1 MKRSPLQV
9 IAAAAIV
16 LAMGT
21 SVAACEGQLPHAS
34 SSASASASAAPNL
47 TETQEKEMRET
58 LLKTI
63 TEANDAKS
71 TDNLGSAMS
80 GPELEIRTSEIQIAQ
95 KTGNLDS
102 KTEIPTDI
110 TQTIIPTDSSWPR
123 SVFSITTTTEDQQS
137 KRLLVFNQ
145 ETARSNYKLWAV
157 ARLFQGVKLPKFA
170 IASIGTEMGTNDDSG
185 LLMTPKEA
193 MERYA
198 DVLTNGTNSQY
209 AADFADDYFRQEL
222 STLEN
227 TVAEAMKKNDGT
239 EEQTFTANTDA
250 IRIMRS
256 ADGGDLVVGQINS
269 VWTRSAGQGRE
280 SQPASDS
287 EKALFG
293 DGKAT
298 STMRVTYVNVVAIY
312 VPPAGSD
319 QKVTAVGAERQPIK
333 VEAI

>member
-9 IAAAAIV
+9 IVAAAIV
-16 LAMGT
+16 LTMGT
-21 SVAACEGQLPHAS
+21 SLAACEGKLPQVS
-34 SSASASASAAPNL
+34 SSASASAETVPDL
-47 TETQEKEMRET
+47 TADQEKAMREA

-71 TDNLGSAMS
+71 TDNLASAMS
-80 GPELEIRTSEIQIAQ
+80 GPELAIRTSEIQIAQ
-95 KTGNLDS
+95 KTGKLDA

-110 TQTIIPTDSSWPR
+110 TQTIIPTDNSWPR
-123 SVFSITTTTEDQQS
+123 SVFSITTTTQDQQS

-145 ETARSNYKLWAV
+145 ESARSNYKLWAV

-170 IASIGTEMGTNDDSG
+170 IASIGSQMGTNDDSG
-185 LLMTPKEA
+185 LEMTPKEA

-198 DVLTNGTNSQY
+198 DVLTHGNDSQY
-209 AADFADDYFRQEL
+209 ADDFADDYFRQEI

-239 EEQTFTANTDA
+239 EEQTFTMDPDA

-298 STMRVTYVNVVAIY
+298 STMRVTYVNVIAMY
-312 VPPAGSD
+312 VPPANSG